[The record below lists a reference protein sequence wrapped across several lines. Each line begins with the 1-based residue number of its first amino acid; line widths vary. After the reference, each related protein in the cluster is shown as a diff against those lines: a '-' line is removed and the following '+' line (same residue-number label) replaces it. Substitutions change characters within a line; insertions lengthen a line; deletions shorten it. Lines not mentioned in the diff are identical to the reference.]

1 MMMKRMIVYLL
12 GLLLVGIGGLGLLA
26 QEVGPEHVT
35 PIELPLLLV
44 GDEGPLPVIVR
55 GEIAFPTACDYCYL
69 HAIQYKVTVP
79 QGTVCLVIE
88 LSNTS
93 DLEGD
98 LDLAVREGEAV
109 SEDTDTYYYTYRT
122 YEAGGEERL
131 DLPEEGNSP
140 LSPGEYYIGII
151 SLIGPGA
158 GFELRAAAYVEEIL
172 PDEIALV
179 SNAPFSGEVE
189 PHYLYGELE
198 RQFSILVPDEAELL
212 AVQVMSMEGNLD
224 TYIGEEPISSTP
236 GGRVAADYHLRS
248 AGEDHLLILEGPTAG
263 RTWIVVG
270 NPTNMQRSFTIT
282 ATSLPE
288 LVVLVSGEVI
298 TGMAGD
304 RSGLIPLLGDYLETE
319 RGLIGLTQYRIELPE
334 GAASLCVELVGTGG
348 GDVNLYLRQGS
359 PVTVV
364 DRAVVADLSSISPSN
379 EKIVLGG
386 AFLAE
391 GGVYYIAVES
401 VGDGEQTFRLTT
413 EVGL

>member
-1 MMMKRMIVYLL
+1 MKRMLVCLF
-12 GLLLVGIGGLGLLA
+12 GLLLVGIGGLGLWA
-26 QEVGPEHVT
+26 QEVGPEQVI

-44 GDEGPLPVIVR
+44 GDEGPLPVLVR
-55 GEIAFPTACDYCYL
+55 GEITFPTTCDYCYL
-69 HAIQYKVTVP
+69 HTIQYKVTVP
-79 QGTVCLVIE
+79 QGAVCLVIE

-93 DLEGD
+93 DPEGD
-98 LDLAVREGEAV
+98 LDLAIREWEAV

-122 YEAGGEERL
+122 YESGGEERL
-131 DLPEEGNSP
+131 DLPEEGDSP
-140 LSPGEYYIGII
+140 LSPGEYYIAII
-151 SLIGPGA
+151 SLVGPGA
-158 GFELRAAAYVEEIL
+158 GFELRAAAYADEIL
-172 PDEIALV
+172 PGEIVLV

-189 PHYLYGELE
+189 PHSFFGGLE
-198 RQFSILVPDEAELL
+198 RQFSLLVPDAAELL
-212 AVQVMSMEGNLD
+212 AVQVVSEEGNLD

-248 AGEDHLLILEGPTAG
+248 AGEDHLLILEEPTAG

-270 NPTNMQRSFTIT
+270 NPTATQRSFTIT

-288 LVVLVSGEVI
+288 LVPLVSGEAIV
-298 TGMAGD
+298 GMAGD

-334 GAASLCVELVGTGG
+334 GAVSLCVELIGTGG

-359 PVTVV
+359 PVSVV
-364 DRAVVADLSSISPSN
+364 DRAVVADLSSSSPSS
-379 EKIVLGG
+379 EKIVLSGV
-386 AFLAE
+386 FLVE

-401 VGDGEQTFRLTT
+401 VGDGEQTFRLTA

>member
-1 MMMKRMIVYLL
+1 MKRTIVYLL
-12 GLLLVGIGGLGLLA
+12 GLLLVGVGGLGLWA
-26 QEVGPEHVT
+26 QEIGPEQVI

-44 GDEGPLPVIVR
+44 EDEGPLPILAQ
-55 GEIAFPTACDYCYL
+55 GEITLSTTCDYCYL
-69 HAIQYKVTVP
+69 HTVQYKVTVP
-79 QGTVCLVIE
+79 QGAVRLVIE
-88 LSNTS
+88 LYNTS
-93 DLEGD
+93 DPEGD

-131 DLPEEGNSP
+131 DLPEEGDSP

-158 GFELRAAAYVEEIL
+158 GFELRAAAYAEEIL

-189 PHYLYGELE
+189 PHSLFGELE
-198 RQFSILVPDEAELL
+198 RQFSLLVPDAAELL
-212 AVQVMSMEGNLD
+212 AVQVMSEEGNLD
-224 TYIGEEPISSTP
+224 TYIGEAPISSTP
-236 GGRVAADYHLRS
+236 GGRVAADYHLHT
-248 AGEDHLLILEGPTAG
+248 AGNDHRLILEGPTAG

-270 NPTNMQRSFTIT
+270 NPTDTKRSFTIT

-288 LVVLVSGEVI
+288 LVALVSGEAIAGV
-298 TGMAGD
+298 AGD
-304 RSGLIPLLGDYLETE
+304 RSGLIPLLGDYLQTE

-334 GAASLCVELVGTGG
+334 GAVSLCVELIGTGS

-364 DRAVVADLSSISPSN
+364 DRAVVADLSSISPSS
-379 EKIVLGG
+379 ETIVLSG
-386 AFLAE
+386 AFLVE

-401 VGDGEQTFRLTT
+401 VGDGEQTFRLTA